1 MPSHIGYAYPRPGR
15 PGAAEP
21 FESRQ
26 DRKIATVRKSLW
38 VPPISCPDI
47 FSHLSP
53 FPHLFYN
60 LSMSPSTWIKLL
72 IALAIGIALGLVYGW
87 IIAPV
92 EFIDTTPET
101 LRADYRADYVLMIAE
116 AYHADKDTGLA
127 ARRLAIIGSQTPA
140 DIVKQALQTGR
151 EAGYAPN
158 DLILLE
164 ELFTAMQSY
173 QPVSI
178 PAAGTP

>member
-1 MPSHIGYAYPRPGR
+1 
-15 PGAAEP
+15 
-21 FESRQ
+21 
-26 DRKIATVRKSLW
+26 
-38 VPPISCPDI
+38 
-47 FSHLSP
+47 
-53 FPHLFYN
+53 
-60 LSMSPSTWIKLL
+60 MSASTWIKLL

-173 QPVSI
+173 QPVSV
-178 PAAGTP
+178 PAIGTP